1 MSEKF
6 QIHRKIIERDKI
18 HTPNTQIYFHP
29 LSAIGTGT
37 YGTNP
42 PLSELILSC
51 KCFPHVSKSSTL
63 PYNQVNSVAV
73 GRSNIEHYS

>member
-29 LSAIGTGT
+29 IFLQLVQALVQIRLMGQTPS
-37 YGTNP
+37 
-42 PLSELILSC
+42 
-51 KCFPHVSKSSTL
+51 
-63 PYNQVNSVAV
+63 
-73 GRSNIEHYS
+73 

>member
-6 QIHRKIIERDKI
+6 QIHRKIIDRDKI

-37 YGTNP
+37 SKKTGTN
-42 PLSELILSC
+42 
-51 KCFPHVSKSSTL
+51 
-63 PYNQVNSVAV
+63 
-73 GRSNIEHYS
+73 